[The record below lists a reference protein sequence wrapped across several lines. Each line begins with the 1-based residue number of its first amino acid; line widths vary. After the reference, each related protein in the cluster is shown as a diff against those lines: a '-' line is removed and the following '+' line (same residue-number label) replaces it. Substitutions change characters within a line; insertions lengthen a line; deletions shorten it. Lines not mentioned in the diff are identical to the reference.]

1 MNNNLIIEKAKK
13 FITKELEWLCSAHD
27 IYHIERVYDNSMKI
41 LKKENSWDEIIVWL
55 WALLHEMLDEKFY
68 SWQKECQVNKINKFL
83 NSFPE
88 LTKDEKEKII
98 YIIDNIWYWKS
109 LSWKKINKFIE
120 FQIVEDADRLEAI
133 WAIAIARTFAYWWKV
148 KRSIYD
154 PNVLPNKNMTCEQ
167 YYSSKNHSI
176 NHFYEKLLKLKDV
189 MNTKLWKEIAEKR
202 HKFMEKYLEQFFA
215 EWNWE
220 K

>member
-1 MNNNLIIEKAKK
+1 MNNNLIIEKAKN

-41 LKKENSWDEIIVWL
+41 LKKENSWDEFVVWL
-55 WALLHEMLDEKFY
+55 WALFHEMLDEKFY
-68 SWQKECQVNKINKFL
+68 SWQKDDQINKINKFL

-88 LTKDEKEKII
+88 LTKDKKEKII

-148 KRSIYD
+148 KRPIYD
-154 PNVLPNKNMTCEQ
+154 PNISPRKNLNCEQ

-176 NHFYEKLLKLKDV
+176 NHFYEKLLKLKDI

-202 HKFMEKYLEQFFA
+202 HKFMEEYLEQFFA

-220 K
+220 R

>member
-1 MNNNLIIEKAKK
+1 MNNNLIIEKAKN

-41 LKKENSWDEIIVWL
+41 LKKENSWDEFVVWL
-55 WALLHEMLDEKFY
+55 WALFHEMLDEKFY
-68 SWQKECQVNKINKFL
+68 SWQKDDQINKINKFL

-88 LTKDEKEKII
+88 LTKDKKEKII

-148 KRSIYD
+148 KRPIYD
-154 PNVLPNKNMTCEQ
+154 PNISPRKNLNCEQ

-176 NHFYEKLLKLKDV
+176 NHFYEKLLKLKDI

-202 HKFMEKYLEQFFA
+202 HKFMEEYLE
-215 EWNWE
+215 
-220 K
+220 